1 MFILLVYLITLFC
14 ICEEVSI
21 GQLHWLGQT
30 IMAVATKDEEME
42 TGTGEDD
49 AKVGLLQDQMS
60 DAAVTENF
68 LGGPAL
74 SVDTVFHFPQNP
86 TECM

>member
-1 MFILLVYLITLFC
+1 
-14 ICEEVSI
+14 
-21 GQLHWLGQT
+21 
-30 IMAVATKDEEME
+30 MAVATKDEEME
-42 TGTGEDD
+42 TGAGEDD

-86 TECM
+86 TECMWHCIFLLFPVYLCHSILS